1 MGAVRLYAAAYKSS
15 NAKMI
20 KNHLNKDDEPLKNHI
35 SALQFRGN
43 SSKHLTMIFFFD
55 KNL

>member
-1 MGAVRLYAAAYKSS
+1 MGAVRLYAAPYKSS

-20 KNHLNKDDEPLKNHI
+20 KNHLNKDD
-35 SALQFRGN
+35 
-43 SSKHLTMIFFFD
+43 FFFD